1 MSKHMLIHPAG
12 TATPVHHHDLH
23 NEGSLSDPDEGFK
36 LVRSRAPLDLGAF
49 PNQAEEFQHVVYMPI
64 KPREYA
70 YFRRLDLPEH
80 LDWAFPLLQAVS
92 AHIGPQPR
100 YVYLTVRHHW
110 VEAGTAG
117 NREGWHI
124 DGYGSPGDR
133 NFIWCSSVPT
143 EYVEGNLWL
152 PEDHADCLALLAAI
166 PEGDLVQTLKPY
178 HLYELGDVV
187 HRCALAKESGMRTFV
202 KISVSSEKY
211 DLLGNARNPLLPS
224 THWPLKPREG
234 VRNHPTAQPGGG
246 KALPDHRAERKEGQT
261 VVLAGPFG
269 AAIHHNVGPETLKA
283 IKEGS

>member
-49 PNQAEEFQHVVYMPI
+49 LNQAEEFQHVVYMPI

-100 YVYLTVRHHW
+100 FMYLTVRHHW

-152 PEDHADCLALLAAI
+152 PQDHAECLRTL
-166 PEGDLVQTLKPY
+166 EGINKAEHCVSTLKPY

-187 HRCALAKESGMRTFV
+187 HRCGIAKESGMRTFV

-246 KALPDHRAERKEGQT
+246 KALPDHRKENIWDGPR
-261 VVLAGPFG
+261 VKEAGVHAF
-269 AAIHHNVGPETLKA
+269 GPETLKA
-283 IKEGS
+283 IKEGF